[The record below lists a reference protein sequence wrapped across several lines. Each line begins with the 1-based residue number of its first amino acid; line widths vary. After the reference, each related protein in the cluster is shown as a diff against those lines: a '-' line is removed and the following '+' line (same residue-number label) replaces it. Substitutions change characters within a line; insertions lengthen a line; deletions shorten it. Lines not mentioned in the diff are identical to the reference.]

1 VKKVI
6 LVGLA
11 VVVMTLAAFAA
22 ISTGKAEADVG
33 SPQCMTKAEWF
44 KIKNGMTRAKV
55 RQITGIS
62 GKVTNTSYYSDGTKS
77 VDVDYRQCKR
87 NGQPAPGSWNTVWI
101 SYDNY
106 RYDRNWNLVRT
117 GLQVDYKGSWSTP
130 WVF

>member
-1 VKKVI
+1 MKRAI

-22 ISTGKAEADVG
+22 IATGKAEADVG

-55 RQITGIS
+55 RQITGIT